1 MVDIE
6 QNGDAHFLIDA
17 DKILHDLTGG
27 DRIQRGDRFIG
38 QDDLR
43 VLGEGAGQCH
53 TLLLAAGELVGA
65 DVGLIQDADLIE
77 GLQGLH
83 FILPAENTQQYPPEW
98 HIRYAGGENIF
109 DDGGAGDQ
117 IERLEHHADAPAE
130 TAQAFAGKEH
140 DMNRIITI
148 GREFGSGGRE
158 LGYRIAE
165 KLQIA
170 YYDQEI
176 ITEIAKRTALSEEY
190 VRRIEEKRPV
200 MHFPIHTGH
209 SIYLTSEPTF
219 YPDLSIYTKQHELL
233 RELSLK
239 SDCVIVGR
247 CADYILREQ
256 KPVRIFAYA
265 DMESRIKR
273 CMERRPEDE
282 HLTEAQM
289 KKRIAEIDRS
299 RAKYY
304 AFFSEQKWGAREN
317 YDLLVNTSGAD
328 IKKLSSALCAYLEAM
343 FE

>member
-1 MVDIE
+1 MKE
-6 QNGDAHFLIDA
+6 CLCPLIHTVS
-17 DKILHDLTGG
+17 ILTYAQPLSLRPTGFC
-27 DRIQRGDRFIG
+27 RK
-38 QDDLR
+38 
-43 VLGEGAGQCH
+43 GA
-53 TLLLAAGELVGA
+53 
-65 DVGLIQDADLIE
+65 
-77 GLQGLH
+77 
-83 FILPAENTQQYPPEW
+83 QYET
-98 HIRYAGGENIF
+98 N
-109 DDGGAGDQ
+109 
-117 IERLEHHADAPAE
+117 HH
-130 TAQAFAGKEH
+130 
-140 DMNRIITI
+140 
-148 GREFGSGGRE
+148 
-158 LGYRIAE
+158 
-165 KLQIA
+165 
-170 YYDQEI
+170 
-176 ITEIAKRTALSEEY
+176 
-190 VRRIEEKRPV
+190 
-200 MHFPIHTGH
+200 HTGH
-209 SIYLTSEPTF
+209 SIYLISEPTF
-219 YPDLSIYTKQHELL
+219 YPDFSIYTKQHELL
-233 RELSLK
+233 RELSRK